1 MDTIDGMRVFTQV
14 VALGSFSAAA
24 RKLGISKALASKY
37 VGELEKR
44 LGARLLNRTTRK
56 LSPTEVGRA
65 YDPRCRSILGE
76 LDELVEAV
84 KDQHGEPRGLLRVA
98 GLRAFG
104 EDLLVDAVAAFAERY
119 PEIMVDITLDER
131 PVDIV
136 AEGFDVAIRVRELED
151 SAMIARRLAAY
162 PYFICASPAYLDRAG
177 TPSTPR
183 DLAHHDCVVLTPI
196 SPTSQWTFRIDGQ
209 KTLVAVAAR
218 ARVNTARAAAT
229 LVRRGLGIGRCLY
242 STVNEDIKAG
252 RLVRLLRAYEA
263 YDRNVYAVYPH
274 SRHLSGKVRLFVDFL
289 LDRFRDLRTRAL

>member
-229 LVRRGLGIGRCLY
+229 LVRRGLGIGLCLY